1 MEILGRYREMVGK
14 KKEAL
19 FGQFWR
25 RKKRKREEGGR
36 RKGRRE
42 GRRAKGRRGVEVGE
56 VVLHS

>member
-1 MEILGRYREMVGK
+1 MVGK

-36 RKGRRE
+36 RKGRSER
-42 GRRAKGRRGVEVGE
+42 RRAKGRRGVEVGE